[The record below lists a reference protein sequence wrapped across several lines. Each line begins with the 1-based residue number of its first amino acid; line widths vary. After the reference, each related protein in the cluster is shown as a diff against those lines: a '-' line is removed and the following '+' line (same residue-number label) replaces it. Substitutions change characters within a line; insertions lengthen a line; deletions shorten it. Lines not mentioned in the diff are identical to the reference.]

1 MINDD
6 LKEFTLTSDKPYDK
20 HKYRVNLKN
29 GKSVVFEDYEMMRA
43 MWYQWKDQVSN
54 VDVLDSHQKQGGGKG
69 F

>member
-6 LKEFTLTSDKPYDK
+6 LKEFKLSCEKPYDK

-29 GKSVVFEDYEMMRA
+29 GKSVVFEDYETMRY
-43 MWYQWKDQVSN
+43 MWYQWRTDVKN
-54 VDVLDSHQKQGGGKG
+54 VDVLDEKTGGKG